1 MGSENDIQEGVTP
14 APRTVT
20 ADADGVRVAHSG
32 APVAKATAVGGQELT
47 ERSLGKEEEAIQH
60 TVEGVDD
67 FEKLLA
73 ESDSS
78 SETWEPGKKVVGIVE
93 VISLH
98 GQEVFLDL
106 GGKAN
111 GYILKEELRDDEGNL
126 TVKQGD
132 RVEGVVAGTDFNGI
146 RVCRMVSQQ
155 SADLTSI
162 KDAQAAGLPVEGTVT
177 GTNKGGFDI
186 RLGRVRAF
194 CPHSQIDLYRP
205 ADPEALVGQ
214 VFKFKVTEIKAGGAV
229 VSRAALLKEERDKG
243 AEEVRAKL
251 QVGARLEGIV
261 RSIQKFGVFVDLG
274 GVDGL
279 VHTSELSWSRTEDPH
294 QVVELGQRVEVEVLE
309 IDSKRDRIGLSIKR
323 ATADPF
329 LTTLEGIAPGQV
341 LSGVVARLTN
351 FGAFVTVAPSVDG
364 MVHVSDMSHKRIGH
378 PREILNVGDKVEVKV
393 KEIDLERRRVG
404 LSLKAMSEDP
414 WVEAATA
421 YSVGQ
426 TVSGKVV
433 SIQDFG
439 VFIEL
444 ESGITALLP
453 ASETGLPRNKG
464 LGTVYRVGSEVTLQV
479 MRVDVAA
486 QKMALSTRDAT
497 DLEFSADKPRT
508 GGRPGGKAGDRRGAK
523 PRGGNSPRV
532 WMDREVTSS
541 KQEDEN
547 VGSLGAALMAALSKG
562 DKD

>member
-1 MGSENDIQEGVTP
+1 MGSEKDNQEPSV
-14 APRTVT
+14 AVPRTVT
-20 ADADGVRVAHSG
+20 ADADGVRVAGSN
-32 APVAKATAVGGQELT
+32 ASDVAATSVGGQELT
-47 ERSLGKEEEAIQH
+47 ERSLGKEEEVIQH
-60 TVEGVDD
+60 TVDGVDD

-73 ESDSS
+73 ESGASS
-78 SETWEPGKKVVGIVE
+78 DRWEPGTKVVGIVE

-111 GYILKEELRDDEGNL
+111 GYILKEELRDEEGNL

-132 RVEGVVAGTDFNGI
+132 SVEGVVAGTDFNGI
-146 RVCRMVSQQ
+146 RICRMISQQ

-177 GTNKGGFDI
+177 GTNKGGFEI

-205 ADPEALVGQ
+205 ADPETLVGQ
-214 VFKFKVTEIKAGGAV
+214 VYKFKVTEIKSGGVV
-229 VSRAALLKEERDKG
+229 VSRSALLKEERTKG
-243 AEEVRAKL
+243 ADELRAKL
-251 QVGARLEGIV
+251 KVGARLEGVV

-279 VHTSELSWSRTEDPH
+279 VHTSELSWSHTDDPH
-294 QVVELGQRVEVEVLE
+294 KVVELGQTVEVEVME
-309 IDSKRDRIGLSIKR
+309 IDTKRDRIGLSIRR

-329 LTTLEGIAPGQV
+329 VTTLEGISKGQV

-351 FGAFVTVAPSVDG
+351 FGAFVTVAPNVDG

-378 PREILNVGDKVEVKV
+378 PREVLNLGDKVEVKV
-393 KEIDLERRRVG
+393 KEIDLERRRIG
-404 LSLKAMSEDP
+404 LSLKAMTEDP

-421 YSVGQ
+421 YEVGQ
-426 TVSGKVV
+426 SVTGKVV

-439 VFIEL
+439 VFVEL
-444 ESGITALLP
+444 ESGLTALLP

-479 MRVDVAA
+479 MRVDVGS
-486 QKMALSTRDAT
+486 QKMALSTRDAA
-497 DLEFSADKPRT
+497 DLQFSSEKSRPT
-508 GGRPGGKAGDRRGAK
+508 TKGGGGRGSK
-523 PRGGNSPRV
+523 PRGGQSPRV
-532 WMDREVTSS
+532 WIDREVTTT
-541 KQEDEN
+541 KDEDEN
-547 VGSLGAALMAALSKG
+547 VGSLGAALMAALAKNEQ
-562 DKD
+562 D